1 MSESQRHHARHR
13 ATATDEKPGTE
24 HRHPAE
30 GPAAT
35 FERQRPDP
43 ALTEEQASAADGAS
57 AGTAASPPYP
67 GQGPAAAGEG
77 ERAEGGPSGEAAA
90 GGPSAAASETAER
103 GSDLAAQLEAERAK
117 ANEYL
122 EQWRRAAADFAN
134 FKRRTE
140 QDRAEMAKLFNE
152 SLVKA
157 LLPVLDNFERALAAI
172 PDDLK
177 SHSWV
182 EGVSLTEKQL
192 RDTLQKEGLRAIE
205 AVGHKFDPN
214 LHEAVAH
221 DVSDEHEED
230 SVIEEFQKGY
240 KLHDRVIRP
249 SMVKVSRRS

>member
-1 MSESQRHHARHR
+1 MSETERQHAQHR
-13 ATATDEKPGTE
+13 AAGATKEAPAGGQQ
-24 HRHPAE
+24 PAE

-35 FERQRPDP
+35 YEKAEPELMIDGEVT
-43 ALTEEQASAADGAS
+43 AVTDAEGAS
-57 AGTAASPPYP
+57 PLPE
-67 GQGPAAAGEG
+67 GEG
-77 ERAEGGPSGEAAA
+77 SG
-90 GGPSAAASETAER
+90 
-103 GSDLAAQLEAERAK
+103 DIEAERAK

-122 EQWRRAAADFAN
+122 EQWRRSAADFAN

-152 SLVKA
+152 SLVKS
-157 LLPVLDNFERALAAI
+157 LLPVLDNFERALAAV
-172 PDDLK
+172 PPELA

-192 RDTLQKEGLRAIE
+192 RSALEKEGLAQID
-205 AVGHKFDPN
+205 AMSQKFDPN